1 MVDCPAPG
9 MTDPEHPAGWMTVRY
24 RLAACVAFSSRLSG
38 SRAWRPSGLVMACL
52 ATLMV
57 GAHPVVTAAATP
69 EPALAVMA
77 QGQANGQSY
86 TRAALLALAQRR
98 TVTLEVD
105 PEHIGPQVDAV
116 PLAAV
121 MGSGAMPDALRLGA
135 SDGFVAELPVST
147 LTTAAG
153 YGVRPWIAI
162 EDPARPWRS
171 PQGEDLGPFVLV
183 WVGANAGRIGQEQ
196 WVDRL
201 VSVQGETAPVAR
213 WPGLGLPAAVPRSDP
228 AWRGQ
233 ALFLSN
239 CMPCHRLNGNG
250 MGDKGPDLGQPVNA
264 VRYLT
269 PAGFHALV
277 RNPRAVRHWDG
288 ARMEGFPPA
297 VLSDADIDAIHAYL
311 ARLDTGATL
320 RQGKPRE

>member
-1 MVDCPAPG
+1 MADCPAPG
-9 MTDPEHPAGWMTVRY
+9 TTGPEPE
-24 RLAACVAFSSRLSG
+24 RLAGRMSVRRVLWGIVS
-38 SRAWRPSGLVMACL
+38 CL
-52 ATLMV
+52 AGMMV
-57 GAHPVVTAAATP
+57 GAHPMTAAAAQ
-69 EPALAVMA
+69 EPGLVVME
-77 QGQANGQSY
+77 QGQADGQTY
-86 TRAALLALAQRR
+86 TRAALMALSQRR
-98 TVTLEVD
+98 TVTLAVD

-121 MGSGAMPDALRLGA
+121 MGSGVMPDALRLGA

-147 LTTAAG
+147 ITTAAG
-153 YGVRPWIAI
+153 YGVQPWIAI
-162 EDPARPWRS
+162 ENPAHPWHA

-183 WVGANAGRIGQEQ
+183 WVGTNAGRIGQEQ
-196 WVDRL
+196 WIDRL
-201 VSVQGETAPVAR
+201 VSLRGEALPVDR
-213 WPGLGLPAAVPRSDP
+213 WPGLGLPATLSRADP

-250 MGDKGPDLGQPVNA
+250 MADKGPDLGQPVNA

-297 VLSDADIDAIHAYL
+297 VLSDMDIDAIHAYL
-311 ARLDTGATL
+311 ARLDTGAPL
-320 RQGKPRE
+320 R